1 MSNRIHAFCQVHFK
15 GRPERVYIYRSHE
28 NLILNPG
35 DKVILQASGKEAEG
49 VFLKY
54 VPEEYVTYRPNA
66 RVLDVVDEVE
76 DIQPA
81 QTTKTTRSDSSSMA
95 KAVVSFI
102 RKSSLEQRWVT
113 KKDIITH
120 LHELGFTVVS
130 FESVITQAMKLSNY
144 VNRFQK
150 NAYIYKKREEV

>member
-15 GRPERVYIYRSHE
+15 GKPERVYVYRSHE

-54 VPEEYVTYRPNA
+54 VPEEYVTYRPSA
-66 RVLDVVDEVE
+66 RVLDVIDEEPAVE
-76 DIQPA
+76 TQA
-81 QTTKTTRSDSSSMA
+81 VKTTRSDSTSMA
-95 KAVVSFI
+95 KAVISFI

-130 FESVITQAMKLSNY
+130 FESVISQAMKLSNY
-144 VNRFQK
+144 INRFQK